1 MTKAGAYE
9 KAWRLGFK
17 RDFSL
22 ADEIYHPDYKT
33 YDYRTGIE
41 ANIEDDKVI
50 VSSRNQTTTIGPFK
64 TIFENENFVCI
75 ECFIRRHYDELC
87 ESNPD
92 YMARMTA
99 IHYKNNKIIEQ
110 KTNAQLLDFDPSEG
124 QDWSWEDYE

>member
-1 MTKAGAYE
+1 M
-9 KAWRLGFK
+9 
-17 RDFSL
+17 
-22 ADEIYHPDYKT
+22 
-33 YDYRTGIE
+33 
-41 ANIEDDKVI
+41 
-50 VSSRNQTTTIGPFK
+50 
-64 TIFENENFVCI
+64 
-75 ECFIRRHYDELC
+75 RRHYDELC